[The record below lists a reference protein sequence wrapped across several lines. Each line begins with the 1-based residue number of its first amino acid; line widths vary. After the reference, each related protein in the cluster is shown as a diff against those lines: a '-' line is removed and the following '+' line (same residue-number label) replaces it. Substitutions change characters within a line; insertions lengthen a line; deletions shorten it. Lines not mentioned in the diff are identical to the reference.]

1 MKEITEKEYKQYQ
14 LLRKIFLHMN
24 PEKFEGLYFIS
35 RESGEKYEMGHPENI
50 TVCPAYG
57 VDSRLTKMYKR
68 DWQEG

>member
-1 MKEITEKEYKQYQ
+1 MREITEKEYKQYQ

-24 PEKFEGLYFIS
+24 PEKFEGLYFICG
-35 RESGEKYEMGHPENI
+35 ESGEKDEMGLPEYI